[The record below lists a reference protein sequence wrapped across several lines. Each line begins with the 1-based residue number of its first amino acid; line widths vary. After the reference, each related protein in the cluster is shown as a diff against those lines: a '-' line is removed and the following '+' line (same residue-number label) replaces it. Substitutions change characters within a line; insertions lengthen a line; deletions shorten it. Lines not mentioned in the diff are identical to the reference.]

1 MQNIMVVDGEM
12 DVEGEIGNEG
22 GRQKISDVDPD
33 TVGSAFIWVRGSRS
47 RGIKLTKKQSLTK
60 KKLRY
65 FL

>member
-47 RGIKLTKKQSLTK
+47 RGIK
-60 KKLRY
+60 
-65 FL
+65 